1 MSEQVQILW
10 FVQEREECDDI
21 ELLIGVYETK
31 EAAEAAID
39 RLRNK
44 RGFVDFPEGFLIEGY
59 ELGKD
64 NWTEGFFIDGD

>member
-1 MSEQVQILW
+1 MNKEVQILW
-10 FVQEREECDDI
+10 FVRERAECEDI

-31 EAAEAAID
+31 DAAEAAID

-44 RGFVDFPEGFLIEGY
+44 PGFVDFPEGFLIEGL

-64 NWTEGFFIDGD
+64 NWTDGFVQTD